1 MERKI
6 KYKKKYY
13 KISEVA
19 SLLGV
24 RTSVLRFWESEFPL
38 SPAKTPGG
46 QRVYTVND
54 IKTLLKIKFLLY
66 EEKYTIEG
74 ARKQLA
80 AKQGKLP
87 LEEMLLKD
95 TLQYVRK
102 ELERLLHDSEPSS

>member
-19 SLLGV
+19 ALLGV

-54 IKTLLKIKFLLY
+54 IKLLLKIKYLLY

-74 ARKQLA
+74 AKKQL
-80 AKQGKLP
+80 KDNQRKLP
-87 LEEMLLKD
+87 LEEMVLKD
-95 TLQYVRK
+95 ALHYVRK
-102 ELERLLHDSEPSS
+102 ELERLLNDKTE